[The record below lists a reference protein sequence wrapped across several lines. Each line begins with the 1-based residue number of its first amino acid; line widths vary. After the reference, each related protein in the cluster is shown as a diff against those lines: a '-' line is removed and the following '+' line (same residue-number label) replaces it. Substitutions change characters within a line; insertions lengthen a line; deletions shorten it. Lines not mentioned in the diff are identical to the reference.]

1 MTKSTLF
8 IFLFCAP
15 IVCAQHQ
22 IHATFSPKEDFDTA
36 ILYKITPQNL
46 IYTAHAKMDT
56 EGQFHIPLD
65 STATAGMY
73 RLVYA
78 MPQEVYNFDLL
89 YNGKEDI
96 ELKFNQDT
104 GVEYIA
110 SEENK
115 VLNAYYGAMAEIGQ
129 NIGKAYRQKPLD
141 SVALLQLF
149 DAQKTTQAQ
158 FEQQSKDLMVHEFI
172 RANKRYVP
180 KYIDAFDR
188 YISKVKAH
196 YFAAVD
202 FKNPLLQSSDFFGEH
217 AINYVFGFGGNSKQ
231 TVNDLRENIDSLQ
244 KTIKSNASKEIYYE
258 IFKVLRLQMIE
269 ANYEQLALYI
279 SKHILMPTAVA
290 MNDVEGIQAM
300 RDFERTALGALTPN
314 FNLEETV
321 VGKNAKTLYDL
332 KGSSSYILIFW
343 SSSCSHCV
351 DELPVIHQWLNQT
364 SNKTINVVAVGLEDE
379 AYTWNRLKYD
389 MPNFTHVLALGKWE
403 HPLVPQYNISS
414 TPHYLVLD
422 KDKVIVAKPQNLEEL
437 QPFIQK

>member
-1 MTKSTLF
+1 MTKSTLL

-15 IVCAQHQ
+15 LLWAQHQ
-22 IHATFSPKEDFDTA
+22 LRATFSPKEDFDTA
-36 ILYKITPQNL
+36 ILYKITTQNL

-65 STATAGMY
+65 STVTAGMY

-78 MPQEVYNFDLL
+78 LPQEVYNFDLL

-96 ELKFNQDT
+96 DLKFNQDT
-104 GVEYIA
+104 GVEYIV

-115 VLNAYYGAMAEIGQ
+115 VLNEYYRAMTEIGQ
-129 NIGKAYRQKPLD
+129 NIGLAYRQKPLD

-149 DAQKTTQAQ
+149 DTQKTTQAQ
-158 FEQQSKDLMVHEFI
+158 FEKKSQNLLAHEFI

-180 KYIDAFDR
+180 KHVDSLDR
-188 YISKVKAH
+188 YISKVQAY
-196 YFAAVD
+196 YFTAVD
-202 FKNPLLQSSDFFGEH
+202 FKSPLLQSSDFFGEH
-217 AINYVFGFGGNSKQ
+217 AINYVFGFGGNSQQ
-231 TVNDLRENIDSLQ
+231 TEDALKENIDSLQ
-244 KTIKSNASKEIYYE
+244 KTIKNNAPEEMYYE

-279 SKHILMPTAVA
+279 SKQILMPMAVA
-290 MNDVEGIQAM
+290 FNDVEGIQAM
-300 RDFERTALGALTPN
+300 RDFERTALGALAPN
-314 FNLEETV
+314 FHLEEKLA
-321 VGKNAKTLYDL
+321 GKHTKTLHDL
-332 KGSSSYILIFW
+332 KGSSSYVLVFW

-364 SNKTINVVAVGLEDE
+364 SNKTITVVAVGLEDE
-379 AYTWNRLKYD
+379 AYTWNRMKYD

-403 HPLVPQYNISS
+403 HPIVPEYNISA

>member
-1 MTKSTLF
+1 MTKSTLL

-15 IVCAQHQ
+15 WLWAQHQ

-46 IYTAHAKMDT
+46 IYTAHAKMDA

-65 STATAGMY
+65 STVTAGMY

-78 MPQEVYNFDLL
+78 LPQEDYNFDLL

-104 GVEYIA
+104 GLEYTA

-115 VLNAYYGAMAEIGQ
+115 VLNAYYGALAEIIQ
-129 NIGKAYRQKPLD
+129 NIGKAYRQRPLD

-149 DAQKTTQAQ
+149 DAQKKTQAQ
-158 FEQQSKDLMVHEFI
+158 FEKQSKNLMAHEFI

-180 KYIDAFDR
+180 KHVDPLDR
-188 YISKVKAH
+188 YISKVKAY
-196 YFAAVD
+196 YFTAVD
-202 FKNPLLQSSDFFGEH
+202 FDHPLLQASNFFSEH
-217 AINYVFGFGGNSKQ
+217 AINYVFGLGSSTLTEGILK
-231 TVNDLRENIDSLQ
+231 ENINTLEHTV
-244 KTIKSNASKEIYYE
+244 KNTAPKEIYYE
-258 IFKVLRLQMIE
+258 IFKVLRRQMIV

-279 SKHILMPTAVA
+279 SKEILMPLAVSL
-290 MNDVEGIQAM
+290 NDTTGIQAM
-300 RDFERTALGALTPN
+300 GDFERTALGVRAPN
-314 FNLEETV
+314 FELKEGTN
-321 VGKNAKTLYDL
+321 GNFSKTLYDVT
-332 KGSSSYILIFW
+332 SASSYVLIFW
-343 SSSCSHCV
+343 SSGCSHCIN
-351 DELPVIHQWLNQT
+351 ELPVIHEWMST
-364 SNKTINVVAVGLEDE
+364 TKNKNLMVIAVGLEDDS
-379 AYTWNRLKYD
+379 YKWNHMKYE
-389 MPNFTHVLALGKWE
+389 MPNFTHVLGLGKWE
-403 HPLVPQYNISS
+403 HPLVQQYNITA

>member
-1 MTKSTLF
+1 MTKSTLL

-15 IVCAQHQ
+15 ILWAQHQ

-46 IYTAHAKMDT
+46 IYTAHAKMDP

-78 MPQEVYNFDLL
+78 LPQELYNFDLL

-104 GVEYIA
+104 GVEYMA
-110 SEENK
+110 SEENLL
-115 VLNAYYGAMAEIGQ
+115 LNAYYSALAEIGQ

-149 DAQKTTQAQ
+149 ETQKTTQVQ
-158 FEQQSKDLMVHEFI
+158 FEKQSKNLMVHEFI

-180 KYIDAFDR
+180 KQIDSLNR
-188 YISKVKAH
+188 YIANVKTH
-196 YFAAVD
+196 YFDAVD
-202 FKNPLLQSSDFFGEH
+202 FQNPLLQASNFFSAH
-217 AINYVFGFGGNSKQ
+217 AINYVFGFGGTSKQ
-231 TVNDLRENIDSLQ
+231 TEDALKENIDSLQ
-244 KTIKSNASKEIYYE
+244 NTIKNKAPEEIYYE
-258 IFKVLRLQMIE
+258 IFKVLRQQMLE

-279 SKHILMPTAVA
+279 SKHILMPMAVA
-290 MNDVEGIQAM
+290 LNDVEGIQAM
-300 RDFERTALGALTPN
+300 RDFERTALGALAPN
-314 FNLEETV
+314 FDLEEKLA
-321 VGKNAKTLYDL
+321 GKSPKTLYDL

-351 DELPVIHQWLNQT
+351 DELPIIHQWMSQT

-379 AYTWNRLKYD
+379 AYTWNRMKYD
-389 MPNFTHVLALGKWE
+389 MPSFTHVLALGKWE
-403 HPLVPQYNISS
+403 HPLVPEYNISA
-414 TPHYLVLD
+414 TPYYLVLD